1 MNDFILK
8 TQRAICADHGGY
20 DAKLVEQFTGPA
32 IWTGCPRCEFDA
44 RHSADPQVRQ
54 QAVDL
59 LDSRTT
65 NALLMAS
72 NVQPRFRG
80 LGFDSYRTD
89 FAPGDQPGVLAR
101 CREYAE
107 KFDQNWEAGRSLI
120 LLGTMGTGKT
130 HLASAIIQAVIQAD
144 ALGGANALYTTASDI
159 IRSVKETFGKSGRS
173 EAEVYADL
181 CGYDLLVVD
190 EVGAQHGTDF
200 ERQVIFEVINGRY
213 GRKLPTIMISNLS
226 LPEVRKF
233 IGDRVVDR
241 LCDNGGEVLVL
252 RWKSVRGA
260 A

>member
-8 TQRAICADHGGY
+8 TQRTICDDHGGY

-44 RHSADPQVRQ
+44 RHSADSQVRQ
-54 QAVDL
+54 HAHDL

-72 NVQPRFRG
+72 NIQHRFRG
-80 LGFDSYRTD
+80 LGLDSYRTD

-101 CREYAE
+101 CRGYAE
-107 KFDQNWEAGRSLI
+107 NFDQNWEAGRSLI

-130 HLASAIIQAVIQAD
+130 HLASAIIQEVIKAD

-159 IRSVKETFGKSGRS
+159 IRSVKETFGKSGKS
-173 EAEVYADL
+173 EAQVYAEL
-181 CGYDLLVVD
+181 CTYDLLVVD
-190 EVGAQHGTDF
+190 EVGAQHGTDL

-213 GRKLPTIMISNLS
+213 
-226 LPEVRKF
+226 
-233 IGDRVVDR
+233 
-241 LCDNGGEVLVL
+241 
-252 RWKSVRGA
+252 
-260 A
+260 